1 MKKPNPILP
10 VFAAAFMAFQ
20 AQAQTPVV
28 NQPAQSGTQA
38 ETEVIKIYD
47 ENTLKPAD
55 IRTCLKLDQDI
66 VRQEKQLA
74 EYEQTLF
81 AFKTD
86 IEELAADIDERR
98 KQIDGTDAKAVD
110 AYNRRVDRHRAMI
123 DRYNQKFLPTL
134 TERRANLNQAIDSYN
149 TNCAGKAYFEDDWLA
164 AVAEMGIEDPRPQAG
179 GGK

>member
-28 NQPAQSGTQA
+28 NQPAQSGTQG

-55 IRTCLKLDQDI
+55 IRACLKSDQDI
-66 VRQEKQLA
+66 VRQEEQLA
-74 EYEQTLF
+74 EYEATVAKFTKQ
-81 AFKTD
+81 
-86 IEELAADIDERR
+86 IEDLVADMDKRR
-98 KQIDGTDAKAVD
+98 KEIDGTDPKAVD
-110 AYNRRVDRHRAMI
+110 AYNKKVDRHRTMI

-134 TERRANLNQAIDSYN
+134 TERRANLNAAIDFYN